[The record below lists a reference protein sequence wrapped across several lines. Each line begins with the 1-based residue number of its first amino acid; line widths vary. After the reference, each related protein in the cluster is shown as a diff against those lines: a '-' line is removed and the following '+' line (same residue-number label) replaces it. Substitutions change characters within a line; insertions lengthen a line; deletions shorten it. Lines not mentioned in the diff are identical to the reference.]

1 MADADL
7 KQAILRLTDLIA
19 NQQQQIAA
27 LQQGNANQVGSEKI
41 IESLSTGIDE
51 FQYDPDGGIF
61 FDSWYARYEDVFKE
75 DGKHLDD
82 KAKVRL
88 LLRKIGTQF
97 HERYVNSVLPSH
109 PRDFSFE
116 DTVKKLKKLF
126 GRQKSL
132 FNARYQCLQY
142 VKNEVDDFSSY
153 SASVN
158 KHCEAFQIG
167 KLSSDQFKTLRF
179 VCGLQSPRDSDIRTR
194 LIGKLE
200 AEENAPPAD
209 GANLKLENL
218 VEECNRII
226 NLKQDTQ
233 MIEKG
238 CTDKSKVNAI
248 SRHRTSNG
256 KEKKSPKTPCWF
268 CGDLHYVKECPY
280 QTHTCSKCKRK
291 GHKEGYCSS
300 SEKKPTKQIDKPKP
314 KDIVK
319 SKGIA
324 VKRVDLKAKRK
335 FVKIDINGVPAKL
348 QLDCASDIT
357 IISKRTWTSVGK
369 PVTETTDVAA
379 VSASGDGIDIVG
391 EFNAEITIQDVT
403 KVGRIFVTSN
413 PDLNVLGIET
423 IDQFDL
429 WSVPF
434 SSLVNSIQQNSIA
447 TMQKLQAKFPEVFQ
461 PTLGCCTKAKVTL
474 YPKPDARPVY
484 CPKRP
489 VAYAA
494 LPKVDAELQRLQDN
508 GIISPVQ
515 FSDWAAPI
523 VVVRK
528 SDVSVRIC
536 GDYST
541 GLNNALESDRHPLP
555 HPDDI
560 FGELAGCRFFSCI
573 DLSDAYLQVEVE
585 EASRKL
591 LTINTHKGL
600 FLYNRLPP
608 GVKSAPGA
616 FQRIIDSMLAGIPGV
631 KPYLDDILIAGK
643 TQEEHDRSLND
654 VLQRIREYGFH
665 LRIEKCRFSLPQIKF
680 LGHIVDKDGLRPDPT
695 KTRAISEMSA
705 PTNLSQLRSYL
716 GAINYYG
723 RFVGQMKEL
732 RAPLDC
738 LLKKDAAWKWTAD
751 CQKSFDRFK
760 SILVSNLLLTHF
772 DPNKEIIVAGDASK
786 NGLGAVI
793 LHLFSDGSVKAIA
806 HASRSLTPAE
816 ENYGQIEKE
825 ALALVFAVTRFHK
838 MIFGRK
844 FVLQTDHKP
853 LLKIFGSKKGIPVY
867 TANRLQ
873 RWALT
878 MLLYDFDIQFIP
890 TASFGHADL
899 LSRLMSSH
907 NKPDEEYVIAA
918 LQTETDVKSILED
931 SISNLPVTSEMIAKA
946 TQDDPVLQ
954 EVITFIS
961 NGWPNRASDI
971 RTPAVHPFFSRR
983 EGLQVS
989 QDCVMFCDRVV
1000 VPERFR
1006 KRIIRQLHRGHPG
1019 IDRMKSL
1026 ARSFVYWPNIDDD
1039 VESFVR
1045 QCCSCATAAKSP
1057 RKTTLASWPIPTK
1070 PWDRVHIDYAG
1081 PVDGYYYLV
1090 VVDAYSKWPEIFRT
1104 RTTTTTVTLEILQE
1118 TIARYGNPHSLVSDN
1133 GTQFVS
1139 SRFKQFCKENGI
1151 QHLTT
1156 APYHPQSNGQ
1166 AERFVDTLKRG
1177 LKKLV
1182 EGEKA
1187 VMFQDLQTFLS
1198 VYRSTPNRSIDGKTP
1213 ADLFLGRPLRTTL
1226 DLLKPCP
1233 PSPTLVNEKQ
1243 NSQFNRRHGAM
1254 KRTFDAEEM
1263 VFAQVHYR
1271 NTTKWVP
1278 GQIIERKGNVNYTVL
1293 LENGRLIRAHT
1304 NQLRQRYG
1312 SNADADS
1319 TPENQLPLALL
1330 IDEFNLQDMKPPG
1343 PVVPPKEDEQ
1353 PIPDDEPMP
1362 VDGEQEVVEDDVND
1376 DESDVPIEDS
1386 PQPVRPEGR
1395 LRRLP
1400 AWLAPYDI
1408 F

>member
-61 FDSWYARYEDVFKE
+61 FDSWYARYEDVFEE

-126 GRQKSL
+126 GCQKSL

-300 SEKKPTKQIDKPKP
+300 SEKKLTKQIDKPKP

-369 PVTETTDVAA
+369 PVIETTDVAA

-434 SSLVNSIQQNSIA
+434 SSLVNSIQQNSNA

-555 HPDDI
+555 HPDDM

-573 DLSDAYLQVEVE
+573 DFSDAYLQVEVE

-654 VLQRIREYGFH
+654 VLQRIRECGFY
-665 LRIEKCRFSLPQIKF
+665 LRIEKCRFALPQIKF
-680 LGHIVDKDGLRPDPT
+680 LGHILDKDGLRPDPT
-695 KTRAISEMSA
+695 KTRAIFEMSA

-738 LLKKDAAWKWTAD
+738 LLKK
-751 CQKSFDRFK
+751 
-760 SILVSNLLLTHF
+760 
-772 DPNKEIIVAGDASK
+772 
-786 NGLGAVI
+786 
-793 LHLFSDGSVKAIA
+793 
-806 HASRSLTPAE
+806 
-816 ENYGQIEKE
+816 
-825 ALALVFAVTRFHK
+825 
-838 MIFGRK
+838 
-844 FVLQTDHKP
+844 
-853 LLKIFGSKKGIPVY
+853 
-867 TANRLQ
+867 
-873 RWALT
+873 
-878 MLLYDFDIQFIP
+878 
-890 TASFGHADL
+890 
-899 LSRLMSSH
+899 
-907 NKPDEEYVIAA
+907 
-918 LQTETDVKSILED
+918 
-931 SISNLPVTSEMIAKA
+931 
-946 TQDDPVLQ
+946 
-954 EVITFIS
+954 
-961 NGWPNRASDI
+961 
-971 RTPAVHPFFSRR
+971 
-983 EGLQVS
+983 
-989 QDCVMFCDRVV
+989 
-1000 VPERFR
+1000 
-1006 KRIIRQLHRGHPG
+1006 
-1019 IDRMKSL
+1019 
-1026 ARSFVYWPNIDDD
+1026 
-1039 VESFVR
+1039 
-1045 QCCSCATAAKSP
+1045 
-1057 RKTTLASWPIPTK
+1057 
-1070 PWDRVHIDYAG
+1070 
-1081 PVDGYYYLV
+1081 
-1090 VVDAYSKWPEIFRT
+1090 
-1104 RTTTTTVTLEILQE
+1104 
-1118 TIARYGNPHSLVSDN
+1118 
-1133 GTQFVS
+1133 
-1139 SRFKQFCKENGI
+1139 
-1151 QHLTT
+1151 
-1156 APYHPQSNGQ
+1156 
-1166 AERFVDTLKRG
+1166 
-1177 LKKLV
+1177 LV

-1198 VYRSTPNRSIDGKTP
+1198 VYRSTPNRRIDGKTP
-1213 ADLFLGRPLRTTL
+1213 AHLFLGRPLRTTL

-1243 NSQFNRRHGAM
+1243 NSQFNRRHCAM

-1271 NTTKWVP
+1271 NTTEWVP
-1278 GQIIERKGNVNYTVL
+1278 GQIIERKGNVNYTML

-1304 NQLRQRYG
+1304 NQIRQRYG
-1312 SNADADS
+1312 SDADADS
-1319 TPENQLPLALL
+1319 TPQNQLPLALL
-1330 IDEFNLQDMKPPG
+1330 IDEFNFQDMKPPD
-1343 PVVPPKEDEQ
+1343 PVVPPIEDEQ

-1362 VDGEQEVVEDDVND
+1362 VDDEQEVVEDDVND

>member
-19 NQQQQIAA
+19 TQQQQIAA
-27 LQQGNANQVGSEKI
+27 LQQGNANQAGSEKI

-97 HERYVNSVLPSH
+97 HERYVNSVLPNH
-109 PRDFSFE
+109 PRDFGFE

-142 VKNEVDDFSSY
+142 VKNDADDFSSY
-153 SASVN
+153 AASVN
-158 KHCEAFQIG
+158 KHCEAFQME

-209 GANLKLENL
+209 GATLKLENL

-238 CTDKSKVNAI
+238 CGDKSNVHAI
-248 SRHRTSNG
+248 SRHHRTSSR
-256 KEKKSPKTPCWF
+256 KEKKSQSPKTPCWF

-280 QTHTCSKCKRK
+280 QSHTCTKCKRK

-300 SEKKPTKQIDKPKP
+300 SEKKSSKQVDKPKP
-314 KDIVK
+314 KDVVK
-319 SKGIA
+319 SKGIS
-324 VKRVDLKAKRK
+324 VKRVDLTKKRK
-335 FVKIDINGVPAKL
+335 YVKIEINGSPATL

-369 PVTETTDVAA
+369 PVINPSEVDA
-379 VSASGDGIDIVG
+379 VSASGDSIGILG
-391 EFNAEITIQDVT
+391 EFNAEITVQDVT
-403 KVGRIFVTSN
+403 KSGRIFVTSN

-434 SSLVNSIQQNSIA
+434 SSLVNNIQRNSNA

-461 PTLGCCTKAKVTL
+461 STLGCCSKAKVTL

-541 GLNNALESDRHPLP
+541 GLNDALESDRHPLP

-560 FGELAGCRFFSCI
+560 FAELAGCRYFSCI
-573 DLSDAYLQVEVE
+573 DLSYAYLQVEVE
-585 EASRKL
+585 ESSRRL

-600 FLYNRLPP
+600 FQYNRLPP

-616 FQRIIDSMLAGIPGV
+616 FQRIIDCMVAGIPGV
-631 KPYLDDILIAGK
+631 KPYLDDILIAGR
-643 TQEEHDRSLND
+643 TQEEHDLRLHA

-680 LGHIVDKDGLRPDPT
+680 LGHIVDKDGLRPDPA
-695 KTRAISEMSA
+695 KTSAISEMA
-705 PTNLSQLRSYL
+705 HPTNVSQLRSYV

-723 RFVGQMKEL
+723 RFVGQMKQL
-732 RAPLDC
+732 REPLDR
-738 LLKKDAAWKWTAD
+738 LLKKDAPWKWTAE

-772 DPNKEIIVAGDASK
+772 DPSKEIIVAGDASK
-786 NGLGAVI
+786 DGLGAVI
-793 LHLFSDGSVKAIA
+793 LHRFPDGSVKAIA

-838 MIFGRK
+838 MIFGRR

-878 MLLYDFDIQFIP
+878 MLLYDFDIQFVP

-899 LSRLMSSH
+899 LSRLMSCHS
-907 NKPDEEYVIAA
+907 KPDEEYVIAA
-918 LQTETDVKSILED
+918 LQTETDVKAILDD
-931 SISNLPVTSEMIAKA
+931 STSHLPVTAQMIAKE

-954 EVITFIS
+954 EVINHIS
-961 NGWPNRASDI
+961 NGWPSTASELH
-971 RTPAVHPFFSRR
+971 TPAVRQFYSRR
-983 EGLQVS
+983 EGLQVT
-989 QDCVMFCDRVV
+989 QDCIMFGDRVV

-1026 ARSFVYWPNIDDD
+1026 ARSFVYWPNIDED

-1045 QCCSCATAAKSP
+1045 QCRSCAAAAKLP
-1057 RKTTLASWPIPTK
+1057 RKTTLSSWPIPTK
-1070 PWDRVHIDYAG
+1070 PWERIHIDYAG
-1081 PVDGYYYLV
+1081 PVDGYFYLV

-1104 RTTTTTVTLEILQE
+1104 RSTTTTATLELLQE
-1118 TIARYGNPHSLVSDN
+1118 TFARYGNPHTLVSDN

-1139 SRFKQFCKENGI
+1139 ASFKLFCDGNGI

-1177 LKKLV
+1177 LKKLA
-1182 EGEKA
+1182 EGEKT
-1187 VMFQDLQTFLS
+1187 VTFQHLQTFLS
-1198 VYRSTPNRSIDGKTP
+1198 VYRSTPNRNAPDGKSP
-1213 ADLFLGRPLRTTL
+1213 AHLFLGREMRTSL
-1226 DLLKPCP
+1226 DLLKPSSP
-1233 PSPTLVNEKQ
+1233 RPTLVNEKQ
-1243 NSQFNRRHGAM
+1243 NDQFNRRHGAV
-1254 KRTFDAEEM
+1254 KRAFNPDDL
-1263 VFAQVHYR
+1263 VYAQVHRR
-1271 NTTKWVP
+1271 NKTEWVP
-1278 GQIIERKGNVNYTVL
+1278 EQVIERKGSVDYTVL

-1304 NQLRQRYG
+1304 NQLRHRF
-1312 SNADADS
+1312 SDAS
-1319 TPENQLPLALL
+1319 EAVPTPNNQLPFALL
-1330 IDEFNLQDMKPPG
+1330 LDEFQIQVPT
-1343 PVVPPKEDEQ
+1343 PVVLEDPLDELVPNTANVPANEDDQ
-1353 PIPDDEPMP
+1353 DVMTDDEP
-1362 VDGEQEVVEDDVND
+1362 EVPT
-1376 DESDVPIEDS
+1376 SIGS
-1386 PQPVRPEGR
+1386 PEPARQGR
-1395 LRRLP
+1395 YRRLP
-1400 AWLAPYDI
+1400 AWLAPYDL

>member
-109 PRDFSFE
+109 PRNFSFE

-158 KHCEAFQIG
+158 KHCEAFQIE

-226 NLKQDTQ
+226 NLRQDTQ

-238 CTDKSKVNAI
+238 EEVTKNTWLVLWGSSLCQGVPLPD
-248 SRHRTSNG
+248 
-256 KEKKSPKTPCWF
+256 
-268 CGDLHYVKECPY
+268 
-280 QTHTCSKCKRK
+280 THMCKRK

-369 PVTETTDVAA
+369 PVIETTDVAA
-379 VSASGDGIDIVG
+379 VSASGDGIDIVC

-403 KVGRIFVTSN
+403 KVGRIFVTSI

-434 SSLVNSIQQNSIA
+434 SSLVNSIQQNSNA

-573 DLSDAYLQVEVE
+573 DLSDAYLQVEIE

-631 KPYLDDILIAGK
+631 KPYLDDILIAGR

-654 VLQRIREYGFH
+654 VLQRIRECGFY

-680 LGHIVDKDGLRPDPT
+680 LGHILDKDGLRPDPT
-695 KTRAISEMSA
+695 KTRAIFEMSA

-738 LLKKDAAWKWTAD
+738 LLKK
-751 CQKSFDRFK
+751 
-760 SILVSNLLLTHF
+760 
-772 DPNKEIIVAGDASK
+772 
-786 NGLGAVI
+786 
-793 LHLFSDGSVKAIA
+793 
-806 HASRSLTPAE
+806 
-816 ENYGQIEKE
+816 
-825 ALALVFAVTRFHK
+825 
-838 MIFGRK
+838 
-844 FVLQTDHKP
+844 
-853 LLKIFGSKKGIPVY
+853 
-867 TANRLQ
+867 
-873 RWALT
+873 
-878 MLLYDFDIQFIP
+878 
-890 TASFGHADL
+890 
-899 LSRLMSSH
+899 
-907 NKPDEEYVIAA
+907 
-918 LQTETDVKSILED
+918 
-931 SISNLPVTSEMIAKA
+931 
-946 TQDDPVLQ
+946 
-954 EVITFIS
+954 
-961 NGWPNRASDI
+961 
-971 RTPAVHPFFSRR
+971 
-983 EGLQVS
+983 
-989 QDCVMFCDRVV
+989 
-1000 VPERFR
+1000 
-1006 KRIIRQLHRGHPG
+1006 
-1019 IDRMKSL
+1019 
-1026 ARSFVYWPNIDDD
+1026 
-1039 VESFVR
+1039 
-1045 QCCSCATAAKSP
+1045 
-1057 RKTTLASWPIPTK
+1057 
-1070 PWDRVHIDYAG
+1070 
-1081 PVDGYYYLV
+1081 
-1090 VVDAYSKWPEIFRT
+1090 
-1104 RTTTTTVTLEILQE
+1104 
-1118 TIARYGNPHSLVSDN
+1118 
-1133 GTQFVS
+1133 
-1139 SRFKQFCKENGI
+1139 
-1151 QHLTT
+1151 
-1156 APYHPQSNGQ
+1156 
-1166 AERFVDTLKRG
+1166 
-1177 LKKLV
+1177 LV

-1213 ADLFLGRPLRTTL
+1213 AHLFPLRTTL
-1226 DLLKPCP
+1226 DLLKPFP

-1243 NSQFNRRHGAM
+1243 NSQFNRRH
-1254 KRTFDAEEM
+1254 E
-1263 VFAQVHYR
+1263 
-1271 NTTKWVP
+1271 WVP

-1293 LENGRLIRAHT
+1293 LEKIIEHCT
-1304 NQLRQRYG
+1304 MLRYQ
-1312 SNADADS
+1312 
-1319 TPENQLPLALL
+1319 
-1330 IDEFNLQDMKPPG
+1330 
-1343 PVVPPKEDEQ
+1343 
-1353 PIPDDEPMP
+1353 
-1362 VDGEQEVVEDDVND
+1362 
-1376 DESDVPIEDS
+1376 
-1386 PQPVRPEGR
+1386 
-1395 LRRLP
+1395 
-1400 AWLAPYDI
+1400 
-1408 F
+1408 